1 MRIFRRSRP
10 RSAGLRSLTSRGDYE
25 RYIDETAHLRA
36 EKAAVMA
43 RLMASS
49 KRVLRLDG
57 FSVPANRHV
66 VFTIDKNLVLSDGRY
81 NLRETVNCPQTG
93 FNMRMRASIHAVRH
107 FETDRSSRV
116 VMFEQQT
123 PLYRYFCTHYD
134 AVAGSEYLGDK
145 VPLGTED
152 AAGRRNEDATQLTY
166 ADDSFDIALSFE
178 VLEHIPDYHRAL
190 EETARILRPGG
201 RFYFTAPFTASRE
214 ETQVRAKCENG
225 RITHILPPE
234 YHGDPVREEGILCF
248 QYFGW
253 DIVDALR
260 TVGFRDVEA
269 IVFDETEYGYYT
281 EDPVLVFRATADHRG
296 PMESKRI

>member
-1 MRIFRRSRP
+1 MRLFRRSRP
-10 RSAGLRSLTSRGDYE
+10 RSASLRRLASLGDYK
-25 RYIDETAHLRA
+25 RYSDETADLRA
-36 EKAAVMA
+36 AKAAVMA
-43 RLMASS
+43 RLLASS
-49 KRVLRLDG
+49 KRVPTLEG
-57 FSVPANRHV
+57 FSIAANRHV
-66 VFTIDKNLVLSDGRY
+66 AFTVDKNMVLPDGRY
-81 NLRETVNCPQTG
+81 NLRETVNCPKTG
-93 FNMRMRASIHAVRH
+93 LNMRMRAAIHAVRH

-123 PLYRYFCTHYD
+123 RLYRYFCSHYE

-166 ADDSFDIALSFE
+166 KDDSFDVALSFE
-178 VLEHIPDYHRAL
+178 VLEHIPDYHKAL

-201 RFYFTAPFTASRE
+201 RFYFTAPFAASHQ

-234 YHGDPVREEGILCF
+234 YHGDPVRDEGILCF

-269 IVFDETEYGYYT
+269 IVLDETEYGYYA
-281 EDPVLVFRATADHRG
+281 EDPILVFRATVD
-296 PMESKRI
+296 PS